1 MNPPPAATQAAPT
14 RDISLS
20 LRPEI
25 SGALARALQ
34 PRVWARLRLLVDL
47 VTLYLASSAALFAA
61 PISDDGASRWMA
73 ACFPLLTLAILHAR
87 RCPDDQLN
95 GSVLDTWTHVLGVV
109 SLASMLTIAA
119 DSILGGTHAIALAL
133 RLWLFALV
141 YLGVARLVLLSIR
154 KQAVRTAALATPTLV
169 LGAGVV
175 GAQLV
180 QRLVEEPRYGLR
192 PVGFLDA
199 DPLLGAGSSG
209 FAGVPVLGGPD
220 DLASAVAATGA
231 TRVILA
237 FSSGRDR
244 DLVDTVKQCQQLGVS
259 VSLIPRLYEAM
270 DDRAT
275 LDHIGG
281 MPILSLNST
290 DPRGWQF
297 AVKHSFDRV
306 FALVALIA
314 FSPLIVA
321 IAFAVR
327 LTSPGP
333 VFFRQRRVGRDG
345 HVFDLLKYRTMR
357 DCDAMDDWEP
367 PDGCAPG
374 GVEGIDSRTWIG
386 RLLRD
391 SSLDELPQLINV
403 VRGDMSM
410 IGPRPER
417 PEFVERFAVE
427 VDRYQDRHRVKSGIT
442 GWSQVNG
449 LRGQTSIYDR
459 VEFDNYYIRNWS
471 LWLDARIMALTIAE
485 VLRFR
490 S

>member
-1 MNPPPAATQAAPT
+1 M
-14 RDISLS
+14 
-20 LRPEI
+20 
-25 SGALARALQ
+25 LQ
-34 PRVWARLRLLVDL
+34 PRAWARLRLLVDL
-47 VTLYLASSAALFAA
+47 IVLYLASSAALFAA
-61 PISDDGASRWMA
+61 PITDGGVDRWIA
-73 ACFPLLTLAILHAR
+73 AGFPLLTLAILHAR
-87 RCPDDQLN
+87 RCPDDQLS
-95 GSVLDTWTHVLGVV
+95 GSVLETWTHVLGVV

-119 DSILGGTHAIALAL
+119 DSIFGGTHAIALAL

-169 LGAGVV
+169 VGAGIV

-180 QRLVEEPRYGLR
+180 QRLLEEPRYGLR

-199 DPLLGAGSSG
+199 DPLPGSGDSG
-209 FAGVPVLGGPD
+209 FASVPVLGGPG
-220 DLASAVAATGA
+220 DLASAVARTGA
-231 TRVILA
+231 NRVILA
-237 FSSGRDR
+237 FSSGPDR
-244 DLVDTVKQCQQLGVS
+244 DLVDTVKECQQLGVS

-275 LDHIGG
+275 LDRIGG
-281 MPILSLNST
+281 MPMLSLHST

-297 AVKHSFDRV
+297 AVKHAFDRV

-314 FSPLIVA
+314 CAPLMIA
-321 IAFAVR
+321 IACAVR

-345 HVFDLLKYRTMR
+345 HVFDLLKYRTM
-357 DCDAMDDWEP
+357 CDDGVLDVWEP

-374 GVEGIDSRTWIG
+374 GVEGIDSRTSVG
-386 RLLRD
+386 RFLRD

-403 VRGDMSM
+403 LCGDMSM
-410 IGPRPER
+410 VGPRPER

-471 LWLDARIMALTIAE
+471 LRLDGRIIALTIAE